1 MIGSAALLAALA
13 ALAPAADPVVPQVA
27 GLLRDT
33 RLHEISG
40 MARSS
45 QSPQRLWLHNDSGS
59 RAQLFA
65 IDTRGQLQ
73 ASLSIAGVR
82 PVDWEDM
89 AAFEQDGRAY
99 LLLGDVGDNGA
110 VRQRSEL
117 VVIEEPAFTP
127 GRVEQSL
134 EAAPAWRIVFRYAD
148 GPRDVEAVGVDAPG
162 QTVLLLTKRT
172 SPPQVWSLPLRPP
185 AGQEQVA
192 QLRATLAVPDE
203 ATVPVDFQ
211 RRLQPGRPTALTID
225 AAGRRAAVLTY
236 ASIWLYERRDS
247 EGWEQ
252 AFARRPQ
259 VFPIGLLA
267 QAEAAAFD
275 AQGRTLFATG
285 ERWPAPL
292 LRWDLAD
299 VAADPR

>member
-134 EAAPAWRIVFRYAD
+134 EAAPAGRIVFR
-148 GPRDVEAVGVDAPG
+148 
-162 QTVLLLTKRT
+162 
-172 SPPQVWSLPLRPP
+172 
-185 AGQEQVA
+185 
-192 QLRATLAVPDE
+192 
-203 ATVPVDFQ
+203 
-211 RRLQPGRPTALTID
+211 
-225 AAGRRAAVLTY
+225 
-236 ASIWLYERRDS
+236 
-247 EGWEQ
+247 
-252 AFARRPQ
+252 
-259 VFPIGLLA
+259 
-267 QAEAAAFD
+267 
-275 AQGRTLFATG
+275 
-285 ERWPAPL
+285 
-292 LRWDLAD
+292 
-299 VAADPR
+299 